1 MKKIFLICTFFVS
14 FASFSQIK
22 VRPGAKL
29 GMNISNLSNLNTSSS
44 KTGLNASAFVNIGFT
59 RFYELQPEIGYSNQG
74 TTLKTSNFSNEF
86 DPMIDFRDSTF
97 DLEYLTLGITNKFYP
112 IKDLGLNL
120 IVGPSLDLLVGDDY
134 NDEFITVDL
143 SLFGGIGYEFPFGL
157 GLEVRYKQGLI
168 DVRRD
173 YNDYIYDTDDNYYDE
188 PNVLNGVL
196 QLGVSYRFNF
206 SK

>member
-1 MKKIFLICTFFVS
+1 MS
-14 FASFSQIK
+14 FAAFAQIK

-44 KTGLNASAFVNIGFT
+44 KTGLNAAAFVNIRFT

-74 TTLKTSNFSNEF
+74 TKLKTSSFSNEF
-86 DPMIDFRDSTF
+86 DPVINFRDSTF

-134 NDEFITVDL
+134 NDEFITADL
-143 SLFGGIGYEFPFGL
+143 SFFGGIGYEFPFGL

-173 YNDYIYDTDDNYYDE
+173 YNDYIDDTDGDYYDE
-188 PNVLNGVL
+188 PNVLNGVV

>member
-1 MKKIFLICTFFVS
+1 MKKIFLIVAFLMS
-14 FASFSQIK
+14 FGAFAQIK
-22 VRPGAKL
+22 IRPGAKL
-29 GMNISNLSNLNTSSS
+29 GMNISSLSNLNTASS
-44 KTGLNASAFVNIGFT
+44 KTGLNASAFVNIRFT
-59 RFYELQPEIGYSNQG
+59 RFYELQPELGYSNQG

-134 NDEFITVDL
+134 NDEFITADL

-173 YNDYIYDTDDNYYDE
+173 YNDYIYDTDNNYYDE

-196 QLGVSYRFNF
+196 QLGVSYRFTF
-206 SK
+206 GK